1 MALEFKRQRITR
13 RIEISLTSVME
24 EQIDIADD
32 THDPYQVIV
41 RRTESIAFERDISEE
56 EAQRLLLRRTP
67 V

>member
-1 MALEFKRQRITR
+1 MAFEFKRQRMQRTITM
-13 RIEISLTSVME
+13 SLTSVIE
-24 EQIDIADD
+24 QQIDIADD

-41 RRTESIAFERDISEE
+41 RYTEQIALELNISEE